1 MGPEQRSADTD
12 RESETVPPRRG
23 RPPVPPEHVLA
34 AADRTFAAATSPT
47 TVTMDDIAAAAG
59 VGKGTL
65 FRAFGSRDG
74 LLDALFEAHL
84 RPLREEV
91 DRVDSPVGSLRAP
104 NERLLAI
111 LDAILT
117 FKLENP
123 HLTTA
128 REQARPGLQ
137 ETPYYVWVHD
147 VLATVVTEAGVDAAE
162 ADYAA
167 HVLLAALR
175 VDLLHHLLATGHTPD
190 DVRLRLTS
198 LARAL
203 LTNHGGEAE
212 TSGLQ
217 A

>member
-1 MGPEQRSADTD
+1 MGPEKPSTHTD
-12 RESETVPPRRG
+12 RESETVLPRRG

-34 AADRTFAAATSPT
+34 AADRVFASVESPT

-84 RPLREEV
+84 SPLRKDVE
-91 DRVDSPVGSLRAP
+91 RPDSPVGSLIAP
-104 NERLLAI
+104 NERLIAL
-111 LDAILT
+111 LDELLT
-117 FKLENP
+117 FKLKNP

-128 REQARPGLQ
+128 REQARPGLH
-137 ETPYYVWVHD
+137 ETPHYAWVHD
-147 VLATVVTEAGVDAAE
+147 LLAAVVMEAGADAA
-162 ADYAA
+162 ASDYAA

-175 VDLLHHLLATGHTPD
+175 VDLIHHLLATGHTPD
-190 DVRLRLTS
+190 DLRLELTS

-203 LTNHGGEAE
+203 LTGHGTKANI
-212 TSGLQ
+212 SASL